1 MKIVIG
7 ITGAT
12 GAIYGIRLMEAIKS
26 LSEAEVHLIVS
37 SFGMKT
43 IQIET
48 QLSHVQIEKLADY
61 MYSNDDLGA
70 LLASGS
76 FCLDAMIIIPCS
88 MKTLS
93 AISNGLSDTL
103 IARCADVCIKEGRK
117 LVLCPR
123 ETPLSAIHLEN
134 MLKLSR
140 LGVGMIPPMPAFYNN
155 PDSLEDI
162 INHHTMKVLDYI
174 GIDNKWSFRWG
185 G

>member
-37 SFGMKT
+37 SFAMKT